1 MEEYAYIIDYL
12 PQGRA
17 EDKNFR
23 KSPLIIAIG
32 ENEFKLLEIVPKP
45 DAVITVGDRIYI
57 GKSPEKRDKVISI
70 KRRITFKELTSAAVS
85 ELPYAIENIID
96 ANPKRFIDFFNNA
109 EAVNTRM
116 HTLELLPGLGN
127 KSMWSILD
135 ERKNG
140 PFTSFD
146 DIMERVKSV
155 HNPKKMLVNRIMDE
169 LQNRYEKYKLF
180 VAK

>member
-57 GKSPEKRDKVISI
+57 GKSPEKRDKIISI

-96 ANPKRFIDFFNNA
+96 GNQKRFIDFFNNA

-127 KSMWSILD
+127 KSMWAILE

-155 HNPKKMLVNRIMDE
+155 HNPKKMIVNRIMDE

>member
-23 KSPLIIAIG
+23 KSPLILAIG
-32 ENEFKLLEIVPKP
+32 ENEFKLLEILPKP
-45 DAVITVGDRIYI
+45 NAVITVGDKIYI
-57 GKSPEKRDKVISI
+57 GKSPEKRDKIISI
-70 KRRITFKELTSAAVS
+70 KRRITYKELTSAAVS
-85 ELPYAIENIID
+85 ELPYAIESIID
-96 ANPKRFIDFFNNA
+96 DDPDRFINFFNKA
-109 EAVNTRM
+109 EAINARM

-127 KSMWSILD
+127 KSMWAILD

-140 PFTSFD
+140 PFKSFD
-146 DIMERVKSV
+146 DISERVKSV
-155 HNPKKMLVNRIMDE
+155 HNPKKMIINRILDE

>member
-1 MEEYAYIIDYL
+1 MEEYAYVIDYL

-32 ENEFKLLEIVPKP
+32 ENEFKLLEIIPKP

-57 GKSPEKRDKVISI
+57 GKSPEERDKVISI
-70 KRRITFKELTSAAVS
+70 KRRITFNELTSAAVS

-96 ANPKRFIDFFNNA
+96 SNPKRFIDFFNNA
-109 EAVNTRM
+109 EAVNARM

-127 KSMWSILD
+127 KSMWAILD

-155 HNPKKMLVNRIMDE
+155 HNPKKMLVSRIMDE